1 MEGGCMGD
9 APNLRDLIDQSRQDF
24 HAAVGRKLDEILRAH
39 GLSVDRPDEVR
50 RRVRRV
56 DSADLSVTAWLV
68 DGETVAWLSQDSTG
82 RLSFSF
88 PLPPPG

>member
-1 MEGGCMGD
+1 MGD